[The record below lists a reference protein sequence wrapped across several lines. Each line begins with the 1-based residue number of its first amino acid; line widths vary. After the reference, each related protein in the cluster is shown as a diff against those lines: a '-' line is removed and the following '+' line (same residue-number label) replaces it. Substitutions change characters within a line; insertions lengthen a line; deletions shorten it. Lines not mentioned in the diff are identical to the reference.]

1 MSTPKPAPVSGRTR
15 SSQKKT
21 QGHPYELAARS
32 ALNKHGASAPKRV
45 RTETT
50 TSTSTPGAL
59 NNDDNMDVD
68 APTKPKS
75 LTPTSVKNAILQSFG
90 LSSRTEEN
98 AQPTAPPQPV
108 ASTSITIPPVNVQL
122 PNNET
127 TPKQS
132 PMTFAI
138 PLTTRFAAYTKAVNI
153 KGKTN
158 HEKV

>member
-1 MSTPKPAPVSGRTR
+1 MSTPPPAPVSGRTR

-32 ALNKHGASAPKRV
+32 ALNKHGASASKCV

-50 TSTSTPGAL
+50 TSASNPGAS
-59 NNDDNMDVD
+59 NNNDNMDVD
-68 APTKPKS
+68 VPTKPKS

-90 LSSRTEEN
+90 LSSNTEEI
-98 AQPTAPPQPV
+98 AQPTALPQPN
-108 ASTSITIPPVNVQL
+108 ASTSTVTPTVNIPP

-127 TPKQS
+127 TTDQS

-138 PLTTRFAAYTKAVNI
+138 PLTT
-153 KGKTN
+153 
-158 HEKV
+158 

>member
-1 MSTPKPAPVSGRTR
+1 MSTPPPAPVSGRTR

-32 ALNKHGASAPKRV
+32 ALNKHGASASKRV
-45 RTETT
+45 RTEPT
-50 TSTSTPGAL
+50 TSTSTSGAP

-68 APTKPKS
+68 APTKTKS
-75 LTPTSVKNAILQSFG
+75 LTPTSVKNAILQSLG
-90 LSSRTEEN
+90 LSPNTEEN
-98 AQPTAPPQPV
+98 AQTTAPLQPTV
-108 ASTSITIPPVNVQL
+108 STSTVVPPVNVPL
-122 PNNET
+122 PNDEST
-127 TPKQS
+127 SQQS